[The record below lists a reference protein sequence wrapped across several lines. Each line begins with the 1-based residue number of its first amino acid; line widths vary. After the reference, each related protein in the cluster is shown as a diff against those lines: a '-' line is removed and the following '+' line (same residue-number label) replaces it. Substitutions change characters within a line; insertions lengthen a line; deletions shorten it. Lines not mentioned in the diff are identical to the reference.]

1 MLEDAHLSSV
11 FAFVSCLDVRL
22 PLVLFLGESLC
33 LAALLAVLQFYYN
46 EALLLWEGVEEG
58 RAIYNH

>member
-1 MLEDAHLSSV
+1 MHIYLLS
-11 FAFVSCLDVRL
+11 AFVSCLDVRL
-22 PLVLFLGESLC
+22 PLVLFLGEILC